1 MKTIILTL
9 LFALAAAPA
18 LACGDGMPPQNS
30 LATPQVKAALR
41 AAYLAAHPG
50 ARADG
55 PLPGHTYYSVHMNLG
70 FAVATFDG
78 RARVFVHA
86 PKQHWK
92 LVRDTYG
99 TVCGWDV
106 PTDVLAKAW
115 WFPRSHGSCYRVP
128 TSKETS

>member
-1 MKTIILTL
+1 MKTLILTV

-18 LACGDGMPPQNS
+18 FACGDGMPPHNTRIT
-30 LATPQVKAALR
+30 LGTKAALR
-41 AAYLAAHPG
+41 TAYLEAHPG

-55 PLPGHTYYSVHMNLG
+55 PLPGHTYYSVHMQLG

-86 PKQHWK
+86 PKARWQ
-92 LVRDTYG
+92 LVRDTFG

-106 PTDVLAKAW
+106 PTDVLARAW
-115 WFPRSHGSCYRVP
+115 WFSHSHGQCYRVP
-128 TSKETS
+128 V